1 LKNHFNTIGEALNYI
16 RHTLANEYS
25 QQESQSL
32 SRLLLEHVLNKNIA
46 IIRANAGAKLS
57 NSEINQIQNSTF
69 ELLNHKPLQQ
79 ITGVTAFYNIE
90 IKTTADALI
99 PRPETEEL
107 VAWVLSELP
116 PGSNSRLLDVGT
128 GTGCIAIALAK
139 ERPGAQVF
147 AMDVS
152 GKALALARLNAGKNG
167 THVTFIQ
174 KNVLIAEENLEGE
187 FDRIISNPPYIPVSE
202 KHALPKNVK
211 NFEPELALFVPDS
224 DPLLFYRGIEQN
236 LQINLKKH
244 GSFYF
249 EIHENFETEIS
260 DYFSEKGYKVILK
273 KDINGKARMVK
284 AQKL

>member
-1 LKNHFNTIGEALNYI
+1 MKNHFNTIGEALNFI
-16 RHTLANEYS
+16 RQTLVTEYS
-25 QQESQSL
+25 QQEIQSL

-57 NSEINQIQNSTF
+57 NSEINQIQNGTF

-79 ITGVTAFYNIE
+79 IIGVTAFYNLE

-116 PGSNSRLLDVGT
+116 PGSSSRLLDVGT

-139 ERPGAQVF
+139 ERPGAKVF

-152 GKALALARLNAGKNG
+152 EKALALARLNAGKNR

-174 KNVLIAEENLEGE
+174 KNVLNAEEKLEGE
-187 FDRIISNPPYIPVSE
+187 FDRIISNPPYIPLSE
-202 KHALPKNVK
+202 KHALPENVK
-211 NFEPELALFVPDS
+211 NFEPELALFVPDA

-236 LQINLKKH
+236 LQINLKKL

-249 EIHENFETEIS
+249 EIHENFETEIN